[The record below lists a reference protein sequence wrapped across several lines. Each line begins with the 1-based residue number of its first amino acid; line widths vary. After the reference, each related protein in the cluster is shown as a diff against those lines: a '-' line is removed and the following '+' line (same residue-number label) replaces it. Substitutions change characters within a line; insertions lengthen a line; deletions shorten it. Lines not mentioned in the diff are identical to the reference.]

1 MECRH
6 QRWQVKHRAMER
18 VADPGVPDAARCAAH
33 ALSLVDSAIS
43 HCEKLRRVLELEG
56 WIREARDCP
65 LLVRASERWE
75 TERQQLIAE
84 LELSH

>member
-1 MECRH
+1 
-6 QRWQVKHRAMER
+6 VKHSPMDR
-18 VADPGVPDAARCAAH
+18 VLDLGISGAAIDALDVRS
-33 ALSLVDSAIS
+33 LLVDSAIS

-65 LLVRASERWE
+65 LLERASERWQS
-75 TERQQLIAE
+75 EREQLIAE

>member
-1 MECRH
+1 MD
-6 QRWQVKHRAMER
+6 RAMER
-18 VADPGVPDAARCAAH
+18 VADPDVPDAAGCAAH